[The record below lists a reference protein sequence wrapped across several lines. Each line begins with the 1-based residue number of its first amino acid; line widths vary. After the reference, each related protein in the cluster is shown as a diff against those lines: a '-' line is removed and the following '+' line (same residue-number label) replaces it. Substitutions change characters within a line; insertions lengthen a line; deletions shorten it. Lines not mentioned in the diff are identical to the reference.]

1 MIRFIIL
8 NLLIISAAGIKCT
21 TNEQCE
27 TPDTGLACLNQI
39 CQSCNATNLTDP
51 CGLMFGCKK
60 EIDQDLYKCTRAPLF
75 STNTPTSTWFGA
87 VLLFIGS
94 ALAAGGGLG
103 GGGIFVPL
111 LILVCL
117 LSPKE
122 AVPISQAMIFGGSIV
137 NIYINYNSR
146 HPVVK
151 SRPLIDYDTVLILE
165 PLMLLGTTVGVMLN
179 AISPTWLIVVI
190 LVIIIG
196 YGAVRTTT
204 KGIRT
209 FNAERKARKG
219 EIELNKIAG
228 DENINSKIRVATI
241 MGNGVILTKGNEG
254 DMMTIELDWK
264 LANNAQVIMY
274 TLSSNTTTIPTSED
288 NVTLSL
294 TTRDPLKDTDVIT
307 NTDPEKRKKID
318 NIVERESKQIPRLLM
333 IMGMFILIVIL
344 SLIRG
349 GKAGAVSIVGIKTC
363 SGEYWAVTVL
373 LFIILIIIALIV
385 GYILNSQYEEKVTC
399 DYVFVDGDIEWT
411 GRNVYLYP
419 ALSAFAGMC
428 GGLLGIGGGMVMGPL
443 LLELGMLPEN
453 TQATS
458 ATTVMITSGA
468 AMFQFLFLGMLI
480 PDYGLFFALL
490 GFIATFFGQ
499 TFLNY
504 LVKKYNTTSFI
515 VFSIAL
521 VMIIAVILMAIAGI
535 IRIVVEVESGGGG
548 FSSLC

>member
-151 SRPLIDYDTVLILE
+151 SRPLIDYDAVLILE

>member
-151 SRPLIDYDTVLILE
+151 SRPLIDYDAVLILE

-219 EIELNKIAG
+219 KIELNKIAG
-228 DENINSKIRVATI
+228 DENIN
-241 MGNGVILTKGNEG
+241 
-254 DMMTIELDWK
+254 
-264 LANNAQVIMY
+264 NN
-274 TLSSNTTTIPTSED
+274 
-288 NVTLSL
+288 
-294 TTRDPLKDTDVIT
+294 R
-307 NTDPEKRKKID
+307 
-318 NIVERESKQIPRLLM
+318 
-333 IMGMFILIVIL
+333 
-344 SLIRG
+344 
-349 GKAGAVSIVGIKTC
+349 
-363 SGEYWAVTVL
+363 
-373 LFIILIIIALIV
+373 
-385 GYILNSQYEEKVTC
+385 
-399 DYVFVDGDIEWT
+399 
-411 GRNVYLYP
+411 
-419 ALSAFAGMC
+419 
-428 GGLLGIGGGMVMGPL
+428 
-443 LLELGMLPEN
+443 
-453 TQATS
+453 
-458 ATTVMITSGA
+458 
-468 AMFQFLFLGMLI
+468 
-480 PDYGLFFALL
+480 
-490 GFIATFFGQ
+490 
-499 TFLNY
+499 
-504 LVKKYNTTSFI
+504 
-515 VFSIAL
+515 
-521 VMIIAVILMAIAGI
+521 
-535 IRIVVEVESGGGG
+535 
-548 FSSLC
+548 